1 MRRGRTVLVIGG
13 GGREHALAWAI
24 ARSPEVAR
32 VYVAPG
38 NGGTHWPA
46 QRGRAACTSLP
57 LGGTEQLVAFARQE
71 AIDMTVVGPEAPL
84 AAGIVDAF
92 AAAGLPVFGPHRAA
106 ARLEASKAFAKAFMQ
121 RHHIPTA
128 PARTFDSFDAA
139 LDYARSL
146 ATPPVIKADGL
157 AAGKGVYLPT
167 SAHEVRD
174 ALDHILVKRRFGA
187 AGDQVVVEQ
196 RLVGEE
202 LSVLAWCDGI
212 CVRQIVAAR
221 DYKRALD
228 GDRGPNTGGM
238 GAYAPAGAVDTA
250 LRDQIQT
257 QVLEP
262 AVAGMAAEGT
272 PFVGIL
278 YAGLMRTD
286 RGIQVLEF
294 NCRFGDPETQV
305 VLPLLAGDIVAIFQA
320 CIDGELAR
328 ATIEWHSGA
337 CVTVVVASGGYPA
350 AYRSG
355 IPIEGIATADALDDV
370 TVFHAGTALHD
381 GRVVTAGGRVVA
393 VTGRGADLAA
403 ATATAYRGA
412 ARIDFEGAYYRSDIA
427 AGAAVEHA

>member
-1 MRRGRTVLVIGG
+1 MHGPVGEQALKPVLA
-13 GGREHALAWAI
+13 RLADGATLNR
-24 ARSPEVAR
+24 AEA
-32 VYVAPG
+32 
-38 NGGTHWPA
+38 
-46 QRGRAACTSLP
+46 RAA
-57 LGGTEQLVAFARQE
+57 FE
-71 AIDMTVVGPEAPL
+71 AIMSGLIDPPQIAAFLMAMRVRGETVDEITGGADVL
-84 AAGIVDAF
+84 
-92 AAAGLPVFGPHRAA
+92 R
-106 ARLEASKAFAKAFMQ
+106 AKA
-121 RHHIPTA
+121 
-128 PARTFDSFDAA
+128 
-139 LDYARSL
+139 
-146 ATPPVIKADGL
+146 ATL
-157 AAGKGVYLPT
+157 T
-167 SAHEVRD
+167 
-174 ALDHILVKRRFGA
+174 
-187 AGDQVVVEQ
+187 
-196 RLVGEE
+196 
-202 LSVLAWCDGI
+202 
-212 CVRQIVAAR
+212 
-221 DYKRALD
+221 
-228 GDRGPNTGGM
+228 
-238 GAYAPAGAVDTA
+238 APAGAVDTA

-257 QVLEP
+257 EVLEP

-328 ATIEWHSGA
+328 AAIEWHSGA

-381 GRVVTAGGRVVA
+381 GRVVTSGGRVVA

-403 ATATAYRGA
+403 ATAAAYRGA

-427 AGAAVEHA
+427 AGAAVERA